1 MTEGRMCLNID
12 ERLPYCINHMD
23 LQDKSSWCNKERLSS
38 GNSPRWCANRNLRK
52 GQAYHGL
59 CDYECNACASKD
71 VYPTYSF
78 YNGHDCTSDQ
88 LFSTGEI
95 PPMVMAQQLC
105 SKGGN
110 GWTGVGLQ
118 TCMLGVVYFLL
129 SSSGGRTACYKACED
144 VCDSGLECFSNSPAA
159 CEEGCDFARFGMHLC
174 SDCSV
179 DLDPSLCSAAV
190 GSKYGNT
197 DFNFLTMTGCALRK
211 EMEHHEC
218 LARCQD
224 LTWILRD
231 LCTEGCLR
239 YERKHG
245 NCPAPAPV
253 PAAMTS
259 TTTISTIAQ
268 ITSETISTTK
278 DIMRETV
285 DTLIEAKKTSSLV
298 DPMGAAGCPC
308 IGSLPSEIGVVDC
321 SYDWAVDGKCLEKDS
336 RAGNYGE
343 QCGAHAEPDNP
354 DCYTTG
360 DSPKPRR
367 FPEPWCG
374 QKWCYVDPCNCD
386 MSDATKSTYF
396 GTEGLAYSYATCG
409 GSNGYTETKF
419 PDQNM
424 VGNANSSRYD
434 GDCGGPTDA
443 PWITYR
449 VEYDVQFTADIDK
462 TGDWLMADISFIA
475 GLKDAI
481 AKGWG
486 AAGSTVTSSSIEITD
501 ITLTDSSP
509 TVYYY
514 YYYSS
519 PAQISYQNETEVN
532 STQLNSTN
540 VTNPVRRL
548 MGKLEPVVPRRLLN
562 ESGLVT
568 SNIDLVAQLKK
579 IAASSEYKAR
589 ASEMKRIV
597 ARRLTKISER
607 GVRRLAS
614 KSVQVE
620 YNIIVPRET
629 AVALNAKLQDAE
641 FTESFAGAFSS
652 ELEAKTKV
660 TPSAVMPSTTA
671 STIFEYSS
679 TTRSPKKAVADGTS
693 LLTMSLGTVCLMAGA
708 F

>member
-1 MTEGRMCLNID
+1 
-12 ERLPYCINHMD
+12 
-23 LQDKSSWCNKERLSS
+23 
-38 GNSPRWCANRNLRK
+38 
-52 GQAYHGL
+52 
-59 CDYECNACASKD
+59 
-71 VYPTYSF
+71 
-78 YNGHDCTSDQ
+78 
-88 LFSTGEI
+88 
-95 PPMVMAQQLC
+95 
-105 SKGGN
+105 
-110 GWTGVGLQ
+110 
-118 TCMLGVVYFLL
+118 
-129 SSSGGRTACYKACED
+129 
-144 VCDSGLECFSNSPAA
+144 
-159 CEEGCDFARFGMHLC
+159 
-174 SDCSV
+174 
-179 DLDPSLCSAAV
+179 
-190 GSKYGNT
+190 
-197 DFNFLTMTGCALRK
+197 
-211 EMEHHEC
+211 
-218 LARCQD
+218 
-224 LTWILRD
+224 
-231 LCTEGCLR
+231 
-239 YERKHG
+239 
-245 NCPAPAPV
+245 
-253 PAAMTS
+253 
-259 TTTISTIAQ
+259 
-268 ITSETISTTK
+268 
-278 DIMRETV
+278 MRETV
-285 DTLIEAKKTSSLV
+285 DTLIEAKKALSLV

-308 IGSLPSEIGVVDC
+308 IGSLPSEIGVVNC
-321 SYDWAVDGKCLEKDS
+321 TYDWAVDGKCLEKDS
-336 RAGNYGE
+336 RPGNYGE
-343 QCGAHAEPDNP
+343 QCGAHAEPDDP

-367 FPEPWCG
+367 FPEFWCG

-396 GTEGLAYSYATCG
+396 GIEGLAYSYATCG

-434 GDCGGPTDA
+434 GDCGDA
-443 PWITYR
+443 PPTTAAPDTSR
-449 VEYDVQFTADIDK
+449 VKYDVQFTADIDK
-462 TGDWLMADISFIA
+462 TGDELMADTSFIA

-486 AAGSTVTSSSIEITD
+486 AAGSTVTSSSIGITA

-509 TVYYY
+509 PQ
-514 YYYSS
+514 SS
-519 PAQISYQNETEVN
+519 FHNETELN

-548 MGKLEPVVPRRLLN
+548 MGKLEPLVPRRLLN
-562 ESGLVT
+562 KSGLVT

-579 IAASSEYKAR
+579 IAVSSEYKAR
-589 ASEMKRIV
+589 ASEMQRIV

-614 KSVQVE
+614 KSVKVE

-629 AVALNAKLQDAE
+629 AVALNTKLQDAE

-679 TTRSPKKAVADGTS
+679 TTRSAKRAVADGTS